1 MKLCDRR
8 KMEQPALMVIPL
20 IDIMFFLLVFF
31 MLGTLYMVEQ
41 RSLPVKLPVAKSSSV
56 DVQNNFV
63 VTMKKDGSIYLEDK
77 KAELGSLVEQA
88 KIESRAN
95 PNLAIV
101 IRADKDVDYG
111 KVITVIDSFKN
122 AGVNRFALATE
133 KAGTADGS

>member
-1 MKLCDRR
+1 MKLRDRR
-8 KMEQPALMVIPL
+8 SFKQPELMIIPM

-56 DVQNNFV
+56 DMQNNFI

-77 KAELGSLVEQA
+77 QAELSSLVSQA
-88 KIESRAN
+88 QIESRAN

-101 IRADKDVDYG
+101 IRADKEIDYG
-111 KVITVIDSFKN
+111 KVISVIDSFKS

-133 KAGTADGS
+133 KAGKADGS